1 MLLVSRDTGKPK
13 KFGALNLSYDS
24 ILNIYFRRSGFKFS
38 LLLIHYRYAGEYLFR
53 LHQTETHNL
62 SDMWRSTFE
71 IGRRSS
77 LHYSNRIEIIV
88 PVWTEALSRMVF
100 VPAQAID

>member
-38 LLLIHYRYAGEYLFR
+38 LLFIHYRYAGEYLFR

-88 PVWTEALSRMVF
+88 PVWTEALSSMVF
-100 VPAQAID
+100 VPAQAMN

>member
-38 LLLIHYRYAGEYLFR
+38 LLLIHFRYAGEYLFR
-53 LHQTETHNL
+53 LHQTETHNQ
-62 SDMWRSTFE
+62 SDITA
-71 IGRRSS
+71 ID
-77 LHYSNRIEIIV
+77 RIEIIV